1 MEIKDKPARRR
12 VRIHS
17 TFLVRNLRLVLSVM
31 LCLLAIILSLF
42 LIRETWWLVQILWDS
57 NQGHS
62 TYEFIEIIVTWFLYF
77 EFIALITR
85 YFESRFH
92 FPLRYFIYIGIT
104 AVIRLIIVN
113 HEKPMDALIYSLAI
127 LVLLCALFIANTQ
140 LLRRS

>member
-1 MEIKDKPARRR
+1 METRDTAAKRP
-12 VRIHS
+12 VRIRS
-17 TFLVRNLRLVLSVM
+17 TLLVRNLRLVLSVM

-57 NQGHS
+57 DQGHS
-62 TYEFIEIIVTWFLYF
+62 TYGFIEIIVTWFLYF

-127 LVLLCALFIANTQ
+127 LVLLCALYISNTE